1 MSLFSLRLD
10 TSKAEAKPMES
21 ELNVFSAGDGYDGG
35 EQLKLLKG
43 KFDPKT
49 LVAGKRGR
57 TVA

>member
-1 MSLFSLRLD
+1 LD

-21 ELNVFSAGDGYDGG
+21 ELSVFSGGEGYDGG

-49 LVAGKRGR
+49 LVAEKRGR
-57 TVA
+57 AVA